1 MCSDL
6 LFIFDIEIVRIFISS
21 GGFCYH
27 KVKFALGLSV
37 GYKVN
42 IEFLQIIIFV

>member
-6 LFIFDIEIVRIFISS
+6 LFIFDIETVRIFLSS

-27 KVKFALGLSV
+27 KLEFALGLSV
-37 GYKVN
+37 GYKVMVD
-42 IEFLQIIIFV
+42 FLQIIIFV